1 MSTAKAVNKQ
11 PQLPV
16 ILYEE
21 PSGKNDRGISMPYI
35 EVPKGG
41 QMPPMLFIF
50 EYKHTGEVEPDDRGR
65 EVAIVDQIPHKYVDM
80 EYLKDRLSPE
90 LNDQIRVALGM
101 KPLQV
106 AKQEGQKILDKVM
119 FQVSIIK
126 DEANKEKL
134 EKRELVAQ
142 ELEKIEKKTK
152 EKMQ

>member
-21 PSGKNDRGISMPYI
+21 PSDKNDRGISMPYI

-80 EYLKDRLSPE
+80 EYLKERLTPD
-90 LNDQIRVALGM
+90 LNDHIRVALGM

-106 AKQEGQKILDKVM
+106 AKQEGQKIMDKVM

-126 DEANKEKL
+126 DEAEKEKK

-142 ELEKIEKKTK
+142 ELEKKTK
-152 EKMQ
+152 EKTQ

>member
-21 PSGKNDRGISMPYI
+21 PSGKNDKGISMPYI
-35 EVPKGG
+35 EVPKDG

-50 EYKHTGEVEPDDRGR
+50 EYKHTGETEPDDRGR

-106 AKQEGQKILDKVM
+106 AKEEGQKILDKVM

-126 DEANKEKL
+126 DEAEKEKI
-134 EKRELVAQ
+134 EKRELVTQ
-142 ELEKIEKKTK
+142 ELEKKTK

>member
-21 PSGKNDRGISMPYI
+21 PSGKNDKGISMPYI
-35 EVPKGG
+35 EVPKEG

-50 EYKHTGEVEPDDRGR
+50 EYKHTGETEPDDRGR

-126 DEANKEKL
+126 DEADKEKL

-142 ELEKIEKKTK
+142 ELEKKTK

>member
-1 MSTAKAVNKQ
+1 MSTTKTVNKQ

-21 PSGKNDRGISMPYI
+21 PSGKSDRGISMPYI
-35 EVPKGG
+35 EVSKEG
-41 QMPPMLFIF
+41 QMPPVLFIF
-50 EYKHTGEVEPDDRGR
+50 EYKHTGETEPDARGK

-80 EYLKDRLSPE
+80 EYLKERLSPE

-106 AKQEGQKILDKVM
+106 AKQEGQKIMDKVM
-119 FQVSIIK
+119 FQVAIIK
-126 DEANKEKL
+126 DEAEKEKQ
-134 EKRELVAQ
+134 EKRELVTQ
-142 ELEKIEKKTK
+142 ELEKKTK

>member
-11 PQLPV
+11 AQLPV

-50 EYKHTGEVEPDDRGR
+50 EYKHTGETEPDDRGR

-80 EYLKDRLSPE
+80 EYLKERLTPE
-90 LNDQIRVALGM
+90 LNDQIRIALGM

-119 FQVSIIK
+119 FQVSLIK
-126 DEANKEKL
+126 DEAEKEKL

-142 ELEKIEKKTK
+142 ELEKKTK

>member
-21 PSGKNDRGISMPYI
+21 PSGKNDKGISMPYI
-35 EVPKGG
+35 EVQKEG

-50 EYKHTGEVEPDDRGR
+50 EYKHTGETEPDDRGR

-106 AKQEGQKILDKVM
+106 AKEEGQKIMDKVM
-119 FQVSIIK
+119 FQVSLIK
-126 DEANKEKL
+126 DEAEKEKV

-142 ELEKIEKKTK
+142 ELEKKTK

>member
-21 PSGKNDRGISMPYI
+21 PSGKNDKGISMPYI
-35 EVPKGG
+35 EVPKEG

-50 EYKHTGEVEPDDRGR
+50 EYKHTGETEPDERGR

-80 EYLKDRLSPE
+80 EYLKDRLSPD

-106 AKQEGQKILDKVM
+106 AKEEGQKILDKVM

-126 DEANKEKL
+126 DEAEKEKI

-142 ELEKIEKKTK
+142 ELEKKTK

>member
-1 MSTAKAVNKQ
+1 MNTTKAVSKQ

-21 PSGKNDRGISMPYI
+21 PSGKNDKGISMPYI
-35 EVPKGG
+35 EVQKEG

-50 EYKHTGEVEPDDRGR
+50 EYKHTGETEPDDRGR

-106 AKQEGQKILDKVM
+106 AKEEGQKIMDKIM
-119 FQVSIIK
+119 FQVSLIK
-126 DEANKEKL
+126 DDAEKEKL
-134 EKRELVAQ
+134 EKRDLVEKEL
-142 ELEKIEKKTK
+142 EKKTK
-152 EKMQ
+152 EIMQ

>member
-1 MSTAKAVNKQ
+1 MNTTKAVSKQ
-11 PQLPV
+11 PQLPI

-21 PSGKNDRGISMPYI
+21 PSGKNDKGISMPYI
-35 EVPKGG
+35 EVQKEG

-50 EYKHTGEVEPDDRGR
+50 EYKHTGETEPDDRGR

-106 AKQEGQKILDKVM
+106 AKEEGQKIMDKVM
-119 FQVSIIK
+119 FQVSLIK
-126 DEANKEKL
+126 DDAEKEKL
-134 EKRELVAQ
+134 EKRDLVEKEL
-142 ELEKIEKKTK
+142 EKKTK
-152 EKMQ
+152 EIMQ

>member
-1 MSTAKAVNKQ
+1 MSTTKAVNKQ
-11 PQLPV
+11 AQLPV

-50 EYKHTGEVEPDDRGR
+50 EYKHTGETEPDDRGR

-80 EYLKDRLSPE
+80 EYLKERLSPE
-90 LNDQIRVALGM
+90 LNDHVRVALGM

-126 DEANKEKL
+126 DEAEKEKI

-142 ELEKIEKKTK
+142 ELEKKTK
-152 EKMQ
+152 EKTQ

>member
-1 MSTAKAVNKQ
+1 MSTAKAVNRQ

-35 EVPKGG
+35 EVQKGG

-50 EYKHTGEVEPDDRGR
+50 EYKHTGETEPDDRGR

-80 EYLKDRLSPE
+80 EYLKERLTPE

-101 KPLQV
+101 KPLQI
-106 AKQEGQKILDKVM
+106 AKEEGQKIMDKVM
-119 FQVSIIK
+119 FQVSIMK
-126 DEANKEKL
+126 DEAEKEKI
-134 EKRELVAQ
+134 EKRELVTQ
-142 ELEKIEKKTK
+142 ELEKKTK

>member
-1 MSTAKAVNKQ
+1 MSTAKPASKQ

-21 PSGKNDRGISMPYI
+21 PSGKNERGISMPYI

-50 EYKHTGEVEPDDRGR
+50 EYKHTGETEPDDRGR

-106 AKQEGQKILDKVM
+106 AKEEGQKILDKVM

-126 DEANKEKL
+126 DEAEKEKDTKTQLIGKEL
-134 EKRELVAQ
+134 EKRFN
-142 ELEKIEKKTK
+142 K
-152 EKMQ
+152 ENSQ

>member
-1 MSTAKAVNKQ
+1 MSTTKAVNKQ
-11 PQLPV
+11 AQLPV

-50 EYKHTGEVEPDDRGR
+50 EYKHTGETEPDDRGR

-80 EYLKDRLSPE
+80 EYLKERLSPE
-90 LNDQIRVALGM
+90 LNDHVRVALGM

-126 DEANKEKL
+126 DEAEKEKI

-142 ELEKIEKKTK
+142 ELEKKTK

>member
-21 PSGKNDRGISMPYI
+21 PSGKNDKGISMPYI
-35 EVPKGG
+35 EVQKEG

-50 EYKHTGEVEPDDRGR
+50 EYKHTGETEPDDRGR

-106 AKQEGQKILDKVM
+106 AKQEGQKIMDKVM

-126 DEANKEKL
+126 DEAEKEKL

-142 ELEKIEKKTK
+142 ELEKKTK

>member
-1 MSTAKAVNKQ
+1 MNTAKAVNKQ

-21 PSGKNDRGISMPYI
+21 PSGKNDKGISMPYI
-35 EVPKGG
+35 EVPKEG

-50 EYKHTGEVEPDDRGR
+50 EYKHTGETEPDDRGR

-90 LNDQIRVALGM
+90 LNDQIRIALGM

-106 AKQEGQKILDKVM
+106 AKEEGQKILDKVM

-126 DEANKEKL
+126 DEAEKEKI

-142 ELEKIEKKTK
+142 ELEKKTK

>member
-1 MSTAKAVNKQ
+1 MSTTKAANKQ

-35 EVPKGG
+35 EVQKGG
-41 QMPPMLFIF
+41 QMPPVLFIF
-50 EYKHTGEVEPDDRGR
+50 EYKHTGETEPDERGR

-126 DEANKEKL
+126 DEAEKEKQ

-142 ELEKIEKKTK
+142 ELEKKTK

>member
-1 MSTAKAVNKQ
+1 MSTAKAVSKQ

-35 EVPKGG
+35 EVQKGG

-50 EYKHTGEVEPDDRGR
+50 EYKHTGETEPDDRGR

-106 AKQEGQKILDKVM
+106 AKQEGQKIMDKVM

-126 DEANKEKL
+126 DEAEKEKI

-142 ELEKIEKKTK
+142 ELEKKTK

>member
-21 PSGKNDRGISMPYI
+21 PSGKNERGISMPYI
-35 EVPKGG
+35 EVQKGG

-50 EYKHTGEVEPDDRGR
+50 EYKHTGETEPDDRGR

-80 EYLKDRLSPE
+80 EYLKEKLTPE

-119 FQVSIIK
+119 FQVSVIK
-126 DEANKEKL
+126 DEAEKEKK
-134 EKRELVAQ
+134 EKQELVAK
-142 ELEKIEKKTK
+142 ELEKKIK
-152 EKMQ
+152 EKTQ

>member
-35 EVPKGG
+35 EVQKGG

-50 EYKHTGEVEPDDRGR
+50 EYKHTGETEPDDRGR

-80 EYLKDRLSPE
+80 EYLKEKLTPE

-126 DEANKEKL
+126 DEAEKEKK
-134 EKRELVAQ
+134 EKQDLVAK
-142 ELEKIEKKTK
+142 ELEKKFK
-152 EKMQ
+152 EKTQ

>member
-21 PSGKNDRGISMPYI
+21 PSGKNERGISMPYI

-50 EYKHTGEVEPDDRGR
+50 EYKHTGETEPDDRGR

-80 EYLKDRLSPE
+80 EYLKEKLTPE

-119 FQVSIIK
+119 FQVSVIK
-126 DEANKEKL
+126 DEAEKEKK
-134 EKRELVAQ
+134 EKQELVAK
-142 ELEKIEKKTK
+142 ELEKKMK
-152 EKMQ
+152 EKTQ

>member
-1 MSTAKAVNKQ
+1 MSTAKAVNRQ

-35 EVPKGG
+35 EVQKGG

-50 EYKHTGEVEPDDRGR
+50 EYKHTGETEPDDRGR

-80 EYLKDRLSPE
+80 EYLKERLSPE
-90 LNDQIRVALGM
+90 LNDHVRVALGM

-106 AKQEGQKILDKVM
+106 AKQEGQKIMDKVM
-119 FQVSIIK
+119 FQVSIMK
-126 DEANKEKL
+126 DEAEKEKL

-142 ELEKIEKKTK
+142 ELEKKTK

>member
-1 MSTAKAVNKQ
+1 MSLTNKSVKKQ

-35 EVPKGG
+35 EVPKEG

-50 EYKHTGEVEPDDRGR
+50 EYKHTGETEPDDRGR

-80 EYLKDRLSPE
+80 EYLKDRLAPE

-101 KPLQV
+101 KPLQE
-106 AKQEGQKILDKVM
+106 AKQEGQKIMDKV
-119 FQVSIIK
+119 FFNVSVIK
-126 DEANKEKL
+126 DEAEKEKQ
-134 EKRELVAQ
+134 EKRELVSQ
-142 ELEKIEKKTK
+142 ELEKKTK
-152 EKMQ
+152 ERMQ

>member
-1 MSTAKAVNKQ
+1 MNTTKAVSKQ

-21 PSGKNDRGISMPYI
+21 PSGKNDKGISMPYI
-35 EVPKGG
+35 EVQKEG

-50 EYKHTGEVEPDDRGR
+50 EYKHTGETEPDDRGR

-106 AKQEGQKILDKVM
+106 AKEEGQKIMDKVM

-126 DEANKEKL
+126 DDAEKEKL
-134 EKRELVAQ
+134 EKRDLVEKEL
-142 ELEKIEKKTK
+142 EKKTK
-152 EKMQ
+152 EIMQ

>member
-1 MSTAKAVNKQ
+1 MNTTKAVSKQ

-21 PSGKNDRGISMPYI
+21 PSGNNDKGISMPYI
-35 EVPKGG
+35 EVQKEG

-50 EYKHTGEVEPDDRGR
+50 EYKHTGETEPDDRGR

-106 AKQEGQKILDKVM
+106 AKEEGQKIMDKVM
-119 FQVSIIK
+119 FQVSLIK
-126 DEANKEKL
+126 DDAEKEKL
-134 EKRELVAQ
+134 EKRYLVEKEL
-142 ELEKIEKKTK
+142 EKKTK
-152 EKMQ
+152 EIMQ

>member
-1 MSTAKAVNKQ
+1 MSTAKAVSKQ

-35 EVPKGG
+35 EVQKEG

-50 EYKHTGEVEPDDRGR
+50 EYKHTGETEPDDRGR

-106 AKQEGQKILDKVM
+106 AKQEGQKIMDKVM
-119 FQVSIIK
+119 FQVSVIK
-126 DEANKEKL
+126 DEAEKEKL
-134 EKRELVAQ
+134 EKQELVAK
-142 ELEKIEKKTK
+142 ELEKKIK
-152 EKMQ
+152 ERTQ

>member
-21 PSGKNDRGISMPYI
+21 PSGKNDKGISMPYI
-35 EVPKGG
+35 EVPKEG

-50 EYKHTGEVEPDDRGR
+50 EYKHTGETEPDERGR

-80 EYLKDRLSPE
+80 EYLKDRLSPD

-106 AKQEGQKILDKVM
+106 AKEEGQKILDKVM

-126 DEANKEKL
+126 DEAEKEKI
-134 EKRELVAQ
+134 EKIELVAQ
-142 ELEKIEKKTK
+142 ELEKKTK

>member
-1 MSTAKAVNKQ
+1 MSTVKTANKQ

-35 EVPKGG
+35 EVQKGG
-41 QMPPMLFIF
+41 HMPPMLFIF
-50 EYKHTGEVEPDDRGR
+50 EYKHTGEVEPDERGR

-80 EYLKDRLSPE
+80 EYLKERLTPE

-119 FQVSIIK
+119 LQYTVIK
-126 DEANKEKL
+126 DEAEKEKNIKSEMIEKELEKRFNKEKT
-134 EKRELVAQ
+134 Q
-142 ELEKIEKKTK
+142 
-152 EKMQ
+152 

>member
-1 MSTAKAVNKQ
+1 MNTTKAVSKQ

-21 PSGKNDRGISMPYI
+21 PSGKNERGISMPYI

-50 EYKHTGEVEPDDRGR
+50 EYKHTGETEPDDRGR

-80 EYLKDRLSPE
+80 EYLKEKLTPE

-119 FQVSIIK
+119 FQVSVIK
-126 DEANKEKL
+126 DEAEKEKK
-134 EKRELVAQ
+134 EKQELVAK
-142 ELEKIEKKTK
+142 ELEKKMK
-152 EKMQ
+152 EKTQ

>member
-1 MSTAKAVNKQ
+1 MNTTKAVSKQ

-21 PSGKNDRGISMPYI
+21 PSGKNDKGISMPYI
-35 EVPKGG
+35 EVQKEG

-50 EYKHTGEVEPDDRGR
+50 EYKHTGETEPDDRGR

-106 AKQEGQKILDKVM
+106 AKEEGQKIMDKVM

-126 DEANKEKL
+126 DDAEKEKL
-134 EKRELVAQ
+134 EKRALVEKEL
-142 ELEKIEKKTK
+142 EKKTK
-152 EKMQ
+152 EIMQ

>member
-1 MSTAKAVNKQ
+1 MSTAKAVSKQ

-21 PSGKNDRGISMPYI
+21 PSGKNDKGISMPYI
-35 EVPKGG
+35 EVQKEG

-50 EYKHTGEVEPDDRGR
+50 EYKHTGETEPDDRGR

-106 AKQEGQKILDKVM
+106 AKEEGQKIMDKVM
-119 FQVSIIK
+119 FQVSLIK
-126 DEANKEKL
+126 DEAEKEKI
-134 EKRELVAQ
+134 EKRDLVAQ
-142 ELEKIEKKTK
+142 ELEKKTK

>member
-1 MSTAKAVNKQ
+1 MNTTKAVSKQ

-21 PSGKNDRGISMPYI
+21 PSGKNDKGISMPYI
-35 EVPKGG
+35 EVQKEG

-50 EYKHTGEVEPDDRGR
+50 EYKHTGETEPDDRGR

-106 AKQEGQKILDKVM
+106 AKEEGQKIMDKVM
-119 FQVSIIK
+119 FQVSLIK
-126 DEANKEKL
+126 DDAEKEKL
-134 EKRELVAQ
+134 EKRDLVEKEL
-142 ELEKIEKKTK
+142 EKKTK
-152 EKMQ
+152 EIMQ

>member
-1 MSTAKAVNKQ
+1 MSSVKKQ

-35 EVPKGG
+35 EVPKEG

-50 EYKHTGEVEPDDRGR
+50 EYKHTGETEPDDRGR

-80 EYLKDRLSPE
+80 EFLSERLSAD
-90 LNDQIRVALGM
+90 LNDQVRVALGM

-106 AKQEGQKILDKVM
+106 AKQEGQKIMDKV
-119 FQVSIIK
+119 FFNVSVVKEEAEKERQEKKELVSIELEK
-126 DEANKEKL
+126 KYKEKL
-134 EKRELVAQ
+134 Q
-142 ELEKIEKKTK
+142 
-152 EKMQ
+152 

>member
-1 MSTAKAVNKQ
+1 MNTIKAVSKQ

-21 PSGKNDRGISMPYI
+21 PSGKNDKGISMPYI
-35 EVPKGG
+35 EVQKEG

-50 EYKHTGEVEPDDRGR
+50 EYKHTGETEPDDRGR

-106 AKQEGQKILDKVM
+106 AKEEGQKIMDKVM

-126 DEANKEKL
+126 DDAEKEKL
-134 EKRELVAQ
+134 EKRDLVEKEL
-142 ELEKIEKKTK
+142 EKKTK
-152 EKMQ
+152 EIMQ

>member
-21 PSGKNDRGISMPYI
+21 PSGKNDKGISMPYI
-35 EVPKGG
+35 EVQKEG

-50 EYKHTGEVEPDDRGR
+50 EYKHTGETEPDDRGR

-126 DEANKEKL
+126 DEAEKEKI

-142 ELEKIEKKTK
+142 ELEKKTK

>member
-21 PSGKNDRGISMPYI
+21 PSGKNDKGISMPYI
-35 EVPKGG
+35 EVQKEG

-50 EYKHTGEVEPDDRGR
+50 EYKHTGETEPDDRGR

-106 AKQEGQKILDKVM
+106 AKEEGQKILDKVM

-126 DEANKEKL
+126 DEAEKEKI
-134 EKRELVAQ
+134 EKRDLVAQ
-142 ELEKIEKKTK
+142 ELEKKTK

>member
-1 MSTAKAVNKQ
+1 MNTTKAVSKQ

-21 PSGKNDRGISMPYI
+21 PSGKNDKGISMPYI
-35 EVPKGG
+35 EVQKEG

-50 EYKHTGEVEPDDRGR
+50 EYKHTGETEPDDRGR

-106 AKQEGQKILDKVM
+106 AKEEGQKIMDKVM
-119 FQVSIIK
+119 FQVSLIK
-126 DEANKEKL
+126 DDAEKEKL
-134 EKRELVAQ
+134 EKRDLVENEL
-142 ELEKIEKKTK
+142 EKKTK
-152 EKMQ
+152 ERMQ